1 VVGSFD
7 AIILK
12 WCALLIFYPL
22 SSSWGYSVDYKKV
35 NRLIVP
41 LSEYKLPIEMIIIL
55 SFESSVSFLDM
66 LLILLRSLNNTPP
79 LMSSIKEGHENSEVL
94 TQLVLSCWRTLVQF
108 TTSIPSNSRISLAS
122 WSSASTKGKRIV
134 DSLNRLERWELCYQR
149 CAWIVPTP
157 TVSVFCRWV
166 DSRIKKRKEVENG
179 KRRTRL
185 GMTLRTN
192 KLFVRKVD

>member
-1 VVGSFD
+1 
-7 AIILK
+7 
-12 WCALLIFYPL
+12 
-22 SSSWGYSVDYKKV
+22 
-35 NRLIVP
+35 
-41 LSEYKLPIEMIIIL
+41 MIIIL

-166 DSRIKKRKEVENG
+166 DSRIKRERKWKMEKGEQDWAWPWEQTNCLSGKSTNLSFRAQERDIQAKEVLSSKWHALVSPG
-179 KRRTRL
+179 QSSIWVYMCGDRSL
-185 GMTLRTN
+185 MIIVLSS
-192 KLFVRKVD
+192 